1 MADTQDRQTA
11 AQPPPRSRSSRVF
24 LRPREF
30 WKRLTAGL
38 EAEAL
43 WRQFATEAR
52 EGYGLYS
59 RDVDWESKQASH
71 WHRGLFIARSF
82 FWALVLKLSPPRRV
96 LLLAAFGLMIFSA
109 FSDKEHNL
117 TGFAAL
123 IFFVL
128 LALELADRVAM
139 KRDLQIAREIQ
150 GWLVP
155 AEPPVVPGIDLAFA
169 TRPANTVSGDY
180 YDAFWR
186 NARTVPFGTG
196 QPLAQEVETS
206 RQLLLVVADV
216 VGKSVPAALL
226 MATLQASLHAL
237 AQVPSSLQE
246 LVARLNAYSCAHSA
260 DGRRFTTAF
269 LAEFNTET
277 RELCYVNAGHNL
289 PMLRRKSG
297 VIERLDRG
305 GVPLGVM
312 AEARYDT
319 GTAQLQA
326 GDTLLVFTDGVVEA
340 LNEQGHDFTE
350 PRLLE
355 IVARIE
361 TGSAA
366 EVRNVVMSA
375 VADFVGD
382 ARQHDDITCL
392 VMCVGP
398 TPTA

>member
-1 MADTQDRQTA
+1 MADTQARQSA
-11 AQPPPRSRSSRVF
+11 AQPPPRSRASRVF

-30 WKRLTAGL
+30 WRRLTAGL

-71 WHRGLFIARSF
+71 WHRGVFIARSF

-96 LLLAAFGLMIFSA
+96 LLLAAFGMMIFSA

-117 TGFAAL
+117 TGLAAL

-155 AEPPVVPGIDLAFA
+155 TEPPVVPGLDLAFA

-186 NARTVPFGTG
+186 SG
-196 QPLAQEVETS
+196 QTAPLGKTS
-206 RQLLLVVADV
+206 RRLLLVVADV

-237 AQVPSSLQE
+237 ADVPSSLHE
-246 LVARLNAYSCAHSA
+246 LVARLNSYSCAHSA

-269 LAEFNTET
+269 LAELNVET

-297 VIERLDRG
+297 VIERLDCG

-312 AEARYDT
+312 ADAQYDT
-319 GTAQLQA
+319 GAAQLQS

-340 LNEQGHDFTE
+340 LNEQGDDFTE

-361 TGSAA
+361 TDSAA
-366 EVRNVVMSA
+366 QVRNEVMSS
-375 VADFVGD
+375 VADFVGE

-392 VMCVGP
+392 VLCVGP